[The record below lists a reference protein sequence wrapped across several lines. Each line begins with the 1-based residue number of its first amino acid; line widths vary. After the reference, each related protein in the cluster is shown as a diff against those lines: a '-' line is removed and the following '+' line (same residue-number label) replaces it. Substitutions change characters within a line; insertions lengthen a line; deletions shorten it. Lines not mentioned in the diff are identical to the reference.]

1 MRPRIQ
7 PLWEILLH
15 GAVILKLENCETF
28 FARHCLNW
36 EVWAWSCQTFLLG
49 KMFVTI
55 LDSLSWM
62 QFSDSHLLSL
72 LLTEFLFPIPN
83 ITYGSLSI
91 STLFCLFIEYLCN
104 CICSSLQFAPNPQ
117 NTSRQSKSTFFFCLN
132 NRFFCMYSLLEL
144 NSFAKK
150 KNQQKT
156 KNKTKPN
163 KPNKNKTTKTP
174 RIWKI
179 KINALI
185 IFAYVVFL
193 ALLALNQQISS
204 TAGNCW

>member
-117 NTSRQSKSTFFFCLN
+117 NTSSQSKSTFFFCLN

-150 KNQQKT
+150 KST
-156 KNKTKPN
+156 KNKKQNKTKQTKQKQN
-163 KPNKNKTTKTP
+163 NKNTQNLKNQNKCTHYLCLCGVSSTSCTKS
-174 RIWKI
+174 
-179 KINALI
+179 A
-185 IFAYVVFL
+185 
-193 ALLALNQQISS
+193 NQQYSR
-204 TAGNCW
+204 

>member
-117 NTSRQSKSTFFFCLN
+117 NTSSQSKSTFFFFAWIID
-132 NRFFCMYSLLEL
+132 FFVCIPFWSWIALQ
-144 NSFAKK
+144 KK
-150 KNQQKT
+150 KKINKKQKT
-156 KNKTKPN
+156 KQNQTNQTKTK
-163 KPNKNKTTKTP
+163 
-174 RIWKI
+174 
-179 KINALI
+179 
-185 IFAYVVFL
+185 
-193 ALLALNQQISS
+193 QQKHPEFEKSK
-204 TAGNCW
+204 